1 MGFVLRLHCYAFRHP
16 KCRAWQFP
24 SLMPGPH
31 RVSIH
36 FICVIE
42 VYMVGDKWMNL
53 PVLQAACF
61 PQLLVEFHQL
71 FHHVVVVA
79 FFVRHHAVTAVFDA
93 AF

>member
-1 MGFVLRLHCYAFRHP
+1 MQGLAISIPYAR
-16 KCRAWQFP
+16 
-24 SLMPGPH
+24 PH

-53 PVLQAACF
+53 PVLQAAYF

-79 FFVRHHAVTAVFDA
+79 FFVRHHAVAAVFDA